1 MTVPPITDLGN
12 FRVIAEGWYRHFQDA
27 SEDER
32 GSYEREAAEILRAY
46 VEGSIL
52 R

>member
-12 FRVIAEGWYRHFQDA
+12 FRVIVEGWYRHFQDA

-32 GSYEREAAEILRAY
+32 GSCFREP
-46 VEGSIL
+46 EGS
-52 R
+52 RVRSGD